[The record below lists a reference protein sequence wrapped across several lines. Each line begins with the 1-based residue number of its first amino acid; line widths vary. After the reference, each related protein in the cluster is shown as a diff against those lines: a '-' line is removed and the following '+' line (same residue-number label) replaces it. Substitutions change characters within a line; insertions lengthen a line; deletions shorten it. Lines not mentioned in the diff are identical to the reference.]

1 MITPERLAELIEQEA
16 TVMINGNVRKLY
28 STMGMFLAFA
38 DGLYIGEYFTDDIH
52 FVADFEDIE
61 EVA

>member
-52 FVADFEDIE
+52 F
-61 EVA
+61 